1 MAADTN
7 GPGNFC
13 KVGVDREFLSEE
25 AGLRLDGKINL
36 SRRERSEPSLPVGR
50 NRRSLHCATPDFP
63 VETRGVAELH
73 AAL

>member
-36 SRRERSEPSLPVGR
+36 SRSEVEGPAVSLPGPRFTPPWVGEAGGQ
-50 NRRSLHCATPDFP
+50 LYGEPHT
-63 VETRGVAELH
+63 
-73 AAL
+73 